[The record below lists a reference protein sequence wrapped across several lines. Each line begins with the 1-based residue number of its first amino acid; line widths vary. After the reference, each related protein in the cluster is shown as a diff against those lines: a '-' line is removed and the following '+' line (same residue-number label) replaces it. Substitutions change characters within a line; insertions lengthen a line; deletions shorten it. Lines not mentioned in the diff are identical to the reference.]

1 MRISDWSSDVC
12 SSDLWVV
19 ASGFRA
25 QPGGFCLLPGADGSL
40 EEVLLAIDPEEP
52 LWSFAGLPAALPPG
66 VYRIDHGLRPGAASR
81 AAPGWCLGSYAFTRY
96 TNNARKYPRRVR
108 APAADAQRG
117 LGRGGCAASRCPDWW
132 ISGVGVIDRK
142 KN

>member
-52 LWSFAGLPAALPPG
+52 LWSFAGLPAVLPPG
-66 VYRIDHGLRPGAASR
+66 VYRIAQGLRPRAASR
-81 AAPGWCLGSYAFTRY
+81 AARSEERCVG
-96 TNNARKYPRRVR
+96 KE
-108 APAADAQRG
+108 
-117 LGRGGCAASRCPDWW
+117 CAGQCISRC
-132 ISGVGVIDRK
+132 SL
-142 KN
+142 

>member
-40 EEVLLAIDPEEP
+40 EEVLLAIDPEAP

-66 VYRIDHGLRPGAASR
+66 VYRIDQGLRPGAASR
-81 AAPGWCLGSYAFTRY
+81 AALGWCLGSSAFTRY
-96 TNNARKYPRRVR
+96 KNTTRQYARLVGTKAADEDQVT
-108 APAADAQRG
+108 PAAETIALARDLTTTPANQ
-117 LGRGGCAASRCPDWW
+117 S
-132 ISGVGVIDRK
+132 
-142 KN
+142 